1 MMMSL
6 LWPKCAV
13 FGGGQS
19 YGHSS
24 IPVVIGRYDSASDH
38 SEIAWLMFKLMS
50 LN

>member
-19 YGHSS
+19 CGHSS
-24 IPVVIGRYDSASDH
+24 IPVVIGRYDSASDQ
-38 SEIAWLMFKLMS
+38 SEIAWLIFKMMTLD
-50 LN
+50 